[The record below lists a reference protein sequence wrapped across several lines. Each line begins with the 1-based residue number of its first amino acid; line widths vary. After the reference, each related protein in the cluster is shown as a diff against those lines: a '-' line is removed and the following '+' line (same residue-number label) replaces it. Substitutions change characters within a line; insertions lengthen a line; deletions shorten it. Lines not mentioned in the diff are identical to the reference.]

1 MNNEELA
8 DLIERQAVYAG
19 YIEQAFAADD
29 WRTIVTALRHAE
41 ELDRLRTRLSEA
53 ERALRRA
60 LLVIEDEVNIY
71 APEHCDAK
79 RVSEARA
86 RHHAAGGTLAY
97 YAAAISAARQAMN
110 YDQRGAAAAD
120 GQASGQPLTDNALAS
135 GETGSQY
142 APHHP
147 PEPQK

>member
-1 MNNEELA
+1 MTARLTYAEL
-8 DLIERQAVYAG
+8 L
-19 YIEQAFAADD
+19 
-29 WRTIVTALRHAE
+29 
-41 ELDRLRTRLSEA
+41 A
-53 ERALRRA
+53 ERREYVAYTRKLNDEIAVMAVHRGRLLSALRRA

-97 YAAAISAARQAMN
+97 YAAAISVMRQAMN
-110 YDQRGAAAAD
+110 DQRGAAALAD
-120 GQASGQPLTDNALAS
+120 ENPTSPQQISA
-135 GETGSQY
+135 ETIDAA

>member
-71 APEHCDAK
+71 APEHCDAE
-79 RVSEARA
+79 RVAEARA
-86 RHHAAGGTLAY
+86 RHAEAGTLAY
-97 YAAAISAARQAMN
+97 YAGAIQQAREALSKA
-110 YDQRGAAAAD
+110 DRSLQR
-120 GQASGQPLTDNALAS
+120 
-135 GETGSQY
+135 
-142 APHHP
+142 
-147 PEPQK
+147 

>member
-86 RHHAAGGTLAY
+86 RHAKGGTLAY
-97 YAAAISAARQAMN
+97 YAAAISAMRKAMN
-110 YDQRGAAAAD
+110 DQRGAAALAD
-120 GQASGQPLTDNALAS
+120 ENPKIG
-135 GETGSQY
+135 
-142 APHHP
+142 
-147 PEPQK
+147 

>member
-1 MNNEELA
+1 MTARLTYAEL
-8 DLIERQAVYAG
+8 L
-19 YIEQAFAADD
+19 
-29 WRTIVTALRHAE
+29 
-41 ELDRLRTRLSEA
+41 A
-53 ERALRRA
+53 ERREYVAYTRKLNDEIAVMAVHRGRLLSALRRA

-86 RHHAAGGTLAY
+86 RHAKGGTLAY
-97 YAAAISAARQAMN
+97 YAAAISAMRKAMN
-110 YDQRGAAAAD
+110 DQRGAAALAD
-120 GQASGQPLTDNALAS
+120 ENPTSPQQISA
-135 GETGSQY
+135 ETIDAA